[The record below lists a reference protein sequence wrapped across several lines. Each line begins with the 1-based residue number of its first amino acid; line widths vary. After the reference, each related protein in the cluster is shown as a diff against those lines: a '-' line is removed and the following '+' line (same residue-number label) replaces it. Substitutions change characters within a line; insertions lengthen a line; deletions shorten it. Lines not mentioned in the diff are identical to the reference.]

1 MDVPTIEIDP
11 IEPDVEATGLLQ
23 RCRLLTVSAGTTNQ
37 TWSIDDYLIPQ
48 ANVIFTGKV
57 RGCGHSTRT
66 EEAKMYGM
74 VCAAK
79 IPKEMD
85 SDRKTEGDN
94 VVSTLRKGSLTPNL
108 GDTGTRGWSM
118 GSHNYASTISS
129 LKRRIP
135 LKKFRSQSYASET
148 YQLSRSSLIVDE
160 TIDIDGGTKNLKE
173 CRLLSTL
180 HHPNIVQFFG
190 VCWVPKSTSTADNT
204 PVILEELMLLTL
216 TEVLTSFQQ
225 SKP

>member
-1 MDVPTIEIDP
+1 MDVANIEINP
-11 IEPDVEATGLLQ
+11 TEPDVEATGLLQ

-66 EEAKMYGM
+66 EEAEVYGM

-85 SDRKTEGDN
+85 SDRKTEGDD
-94 VVSTLRKGSLTPNL
+94 VGSTSRKESLTFSL
-108 GDTGTRGWSM
+108 GKTRGWSV
-118 GSHNYASTISS
+118 GSHNYTAKVSS
-129 LKRRIP
+129 LGRRILP
-135 LKKFRSQSYASET
+135 EVFRSQACEA
-148 YQLSRSSLIVDE
+148 YQLSRSSLLDE

-190 VCWVPKSTSTADNT
+190 VCWAPKSTSTADNT